1 MAVFLFFSFVLL
13 LLPPFVFRSFMQLRV
28 NGELKINICKQFT
41 LEVILELNKSRSLK
55 TPNPS
60 FTGIPGL
67 QRRHLVAIHPATCSC
82 LKTLT

>member
-41 LEVILELNKSRSLK
+41 LEVIFL
-55 TPNPS
+55 
-60 FTGIPGL
+60 
-67 QRRHLVAIHPATCSC
+67 
-82 LKTLT
+82 